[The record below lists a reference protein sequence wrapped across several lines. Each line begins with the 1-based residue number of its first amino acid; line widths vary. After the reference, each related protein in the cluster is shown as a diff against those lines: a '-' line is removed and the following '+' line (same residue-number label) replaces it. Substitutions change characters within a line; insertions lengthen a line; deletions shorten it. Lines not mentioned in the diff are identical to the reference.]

1 MFCKKCGKEI
11 DDNAKFCMHCGNSIN
26 EEAKNEDEKNDKV
39 NKILEDINKET
50 KNKSNKKGLKLIII
64 AIIVLAIIIAIVM
77 FVINSGV
84 NLKSAYNKVLD
95 QNSSYSKYM
104 TLASDNSYI
113 EIDTN
118 PSDKDDYYS
127 YDAFELVKAMNKELG
142 FSESLE
148 NKMLHTRSLDGKQ
161 SDKANNVEVTW
172 TYHPDKG
179 LEIQYTKSK

>member
-1 MFCKKCGKEI
+1 MF
-11 DDNAKFCMHCGNSIN
+11 A
-26 EEAKNEDEKNDKV
+26 
-39 NKILEDINKET
+39 
-50 KNKSNKKGLKLIII
+50 
-64 AIIVLAIIIAIVM
+64 
-77 FVINSGV
+77 INSGV

-113 EIDTN
+113 AIDTN
-118 PSDKDDYYS
+118 PNDKDDYYS